1 MSHYGEILDEE
12 DAAVRKLAADDF
24 GKSLSDMQRERVALV
39 TPALEALR
47 RLVAVCGAGSGQSCK
62 VAMLLWSLY
71 NGRPVSLLDLVGL
84 DWAIRKDLGA
94 VLLAWGYEGRSC
106 SFFYEDLKRAFQ
118 AVGLWGWLLDLV
130 DSMGGEEL

>member
-47 RLVAVCGAGSGQSCK
+47 RLVAVCGAGSSQSCK

-84 DWAIRKDLGA
+84 DWAIRKDLGT
-94 VLLAWGYEGRSC
+94 VMLAWGFESRAG
-106 SFFYEDLKRAFQ
+106 SFFYAEMKAVFRA
-118 AVGLWGWLLDLV
+118 AGLWGWMMDLV
-130 DSMGGEEL
+130 DSLGGDEA